1 MVTSVIQWPW
11 PSPQQDLLDWHSLQC
26 SPQYSS
32 VLHPW
37 LSGVQQGSR
46 KTQRSRTYTRIFQSI
61 LQRKICNQEGVT
73 NFVQLCFW
81 TLFPVQF
88 YPHLHANGSLDETF
102 TSVTCAWTVDMS
114 SVRQK
119 KKSVIIILYGKW
131 HNPVMSSVL
140 CDCQLRDEWETIHH
154 HVFLTQCLVTS
165 VQAEDHLFKSRHHF
179 EHIYGWQQSGDVI
192 QWTCLIFAS
201 VSSQFIPYLTS
212 HHRHRKLRTSQC
224 TEPGSQPEAWLSPL
238 QRTILGRTW
247 VTWVSVSPVIMFKR
261 PFMESTYVIQQQY
274 LPQNDMVAR
283 RLRSKGGAHLLQIPW
298 QAGYVTP

>member
-1 MVTSVIQWPW
+1 
-11 PSPQQDLLDWHSLQC
+11 
-26 SPQYSS
+26 
-32 VLHPW
+32 
-37 LSGVQQGSR
+37 
-46 KTQRSRTYTRIFQSI
+46 
-61 LQRKICNQEGVT
+61 
-73 NFVQLCFW
+73 
-81 TLFPVQF
+81 
-88 YPHLHANGSLDETF
+88 
-102 TSVTCAWTVDMS
+102 MS

-192 QWTCLIFAS
+192 QWTCLIFVS